1 MSSEDRRSSKR
12 KIRKI
17 ECPPIENLNDL
28 INIGERNVLYH
39 NIDCI
44 ALWNILPHLILL
56 RDMIGL
62 ENVKNTIFRQII
74 YYLQGMHLRDK
85 DGEYLHTCITGPP
98 GTGKTSI
105 ANILGLIYRDL
116 NILGNGEVRVI
127 HRDDLVAGYVGQTA
141 IKTKKLL
148 NNSLGGILFL
158 DEAYSLGSLDKSE
171 GNSDCFAKE
180 AIDTITSF
188 LSEHKTDFCFIIAGY
203 EDDIQKRFFTLNKGL
218 ERRFPWQHKIQ
229 PYSPLDL
236 ANIALKR
243 IRDICW
249 STLITNEQLCTI
261 IKENIDLFKNAGGD
275 VENFI
280 SKCKIA
286 HANRVFILPMEI
298 KFILTMDDFYG
309 GIKFL
314 QENKQNEES
323 KKYLEMYS

>member
-1 MSSEDRRSSKR
+1 MSENRGRKKLRRLQ
-12 KIRKI
+12 
-17 ECPPIENLNDL
+17 CPPIHNLNDL
-28 INIGERNVLYH
+28 ISIAERNVVYS
-39 NIDCI
+39 NIDCV
-44 ALWNILPHLILL
+44 ALWNILPHLISL

-62 ENVKNTIFRQII
+62 ENVKNSIFKQII
-74 YYLQGMHLRDK
+74 YYLQGMHLRDV

-105 ANILGLIYRDL
+105 ANILGLIYREL
-116 NILGNGEVRVI
+116 GILGSGNVTVI
-127 HRDDLVAGYVGQTA
+127 HREDLVAGYVGQTA

-148 NNSLGGILFL
+148 TNNLGGILFL
-158 DEAYSLGSLDKSE
+158 DEAYSLGYVSDK
-171 GNSDCFAKE
+171 NSDDNADSFAKE

-203 EDDIQKRFFTLNKGL
+203 EDDIQKRFFNINKGL

-243 IRDICW
+243 IKDIRW
-249 STLITNEQLCTI
+249 TTLVTNTELCVI

-286 HANRVFILPMEI
+286 HANRVFILPIEI
-298 KFILTMDDFYG
+298 KFILTTEDFEN
-309 GIKFL
+309 GIKL
-314 QENKQNEES
+314 LHENKHNLEN
-323 KKYLEMYS
+323 KKYLDMYV